1 MKRTVY
7 LCVEGHEE
15 RLVADGP
22 RVLRRVVLVDRVPR
36 LAPLEEALPV
46 GVGVNQRVGHVQQ
59 PEVVDDEA
67 DEQQQ
72 RDVRGSERMYV
83 AQFSKRRK
91 PLLAK

>member
-46 GVGVNQRVGHVQQ
+46 GV
-59 PEVVDDEA
+59 
-67 DEQQQ
+67 
-72 RDVRGSERMYV
+72 
-83 AQFSKRRK
+83 
-91 PLLAK
+91 